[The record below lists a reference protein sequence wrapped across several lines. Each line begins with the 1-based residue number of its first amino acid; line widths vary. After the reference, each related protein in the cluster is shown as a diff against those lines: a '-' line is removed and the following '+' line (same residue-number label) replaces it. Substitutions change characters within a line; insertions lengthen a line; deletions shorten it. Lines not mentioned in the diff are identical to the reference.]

1 MHAGTDVTACNDGM
15 VDALPG
21 EDIVLKSSDRVTEER
36 YTSKVAE
43 EHLNQRIPPGRAV
56 HNLRVKEQCPL
67 ILLINLDNTCKADNI
82 TANLVY
88 TEAFGDCQTHI

>member
-36 YTSKVAE
+36 YTSKG
-43 EHLNQRIPPGRAV
+43 I
-56 HNLRVKEQCPL
+56 
-67 ILLINLDNTCKADNI
+67 
-82 TANLVY
+82 
-88 TEAFGDCQTHI
+88 